1 MLTKKNHMVKKSAL
15 LKKEILHLQKCW
27 CREVRGLVLVRRLAL
42 GKIISYAKEYIIKLM
57 PY

>member
-42 GKIISYAKEYIIKLM
+42 RKIISYAKEGIS
-57 PY
+57 